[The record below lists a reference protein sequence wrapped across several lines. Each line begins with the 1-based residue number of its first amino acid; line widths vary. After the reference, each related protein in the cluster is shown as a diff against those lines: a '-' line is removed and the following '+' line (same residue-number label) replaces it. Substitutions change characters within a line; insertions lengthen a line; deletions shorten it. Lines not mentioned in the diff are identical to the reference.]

1 MENSQFLIEYAPI
14 IIVLLTFIWK
24 NKLFVTPQQLA
35 EMKLEILTTVKN
47 DYATKE
53 MVQFIRDDLAQIKD
67 EFKEL
72 NIFLRTNINTF
83 EKE

>member
-1 MENSQFLIEYAPI
+1 MENSQFWIEYAPI